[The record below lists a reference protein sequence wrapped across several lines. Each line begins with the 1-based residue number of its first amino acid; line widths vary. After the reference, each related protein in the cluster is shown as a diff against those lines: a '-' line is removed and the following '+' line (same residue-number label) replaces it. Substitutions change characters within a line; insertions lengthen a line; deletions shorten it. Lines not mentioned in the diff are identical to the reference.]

1 MVQSILKTER
11 SPPDAWDES
20 MADTQTAGSGQ
31 IADAA
36 AHQDPHHS
44 RRWLILG
51 IISLAQLMI
60 VLDVSIV
67 NIALPDAQKA
77 LGFGNGD
84 RQWIVTAYSLAFG
97 SLLLLFGRV
106 SDLVGRRAM
115 FLIGLL
121 VFAAASALGGA
132 AQNFDMLVIA
142 RAVQGLAGAM
152 LAPAALSLLS
162 TTFTEAKERAT
173 AFAVFGAI
181 AGSGAAIGLL
191 LGGVLTQYLNWRY
204 TLFVNVAIS
213 VIAIAGAA
221 TLIPRQTAE
230 EEGNRPK
237 LDLPGTLL
245 VSLGLF
251 GIVYGFSNAE
261 SHTWST
267 PSTWGFLLAGGLLIV
282 AFAVWQTRASHPL
295 LPLRVILERNR
306 GGSFLAMF
314 ITGIGMFGVFL
325 FLTYYLQEILKYSP
339 VTTGLAFLP
348 LVGALMIT
356 ATVSTTQLYPRFGA
370 KILIFVGMAIAAG
383 GMAWLTGIT
392 PTSSY
397 AANILGP
404 LLLVGFGMGAIFAP
418 GMNAATSGVEE
429 RDAGVAS
436 AMVNT
441 SQQVGG
447 SVGTAL
453 LNSLAA
459 SALTSYLVGRNAASS
474 AVQAN
479 AAVHSYIV
487 AFWWAAG
494 VFAFG
499 AIVCGLILRPGKPD
513 PADPDAAPVVI

>member
-1 MVQSILKTER
+1 
-11 SPPDAWDES
+11 
-20 MADTQTAGSGQ
+20 MADTQTTGAGQ

-36 AHQDPHHS
+36 SHPDPQHS
-44 RRWLILG
+44 KRWLILAVIG
-51 IISLAQLMI
+51 LAQLMI

-77 LGFGNGD
+77 LAFSNGD

-106 SDLVGRRAM
+106 SDLVGRRIM
-115 FLIGLL
+115 FLVGLV

-132 AQNFDMLVIA
+132 AQNFDMLVTA
-142 RAVQGLAGAM
+142 RALQGLAGAM

-191 LGGVLTQYLNWRY
+191 LGGVLTEYLNWRF

-213 VIAIAGAA
+213 VLAIAGAA
-221 TLIPRQTAE
+221 MLIPRQKKD
-230 EEGNRPK
+230 EGNPPK

-245 VSLGLF
+245 VSTGLF

-261 SHTWST
+261 SHAWSA
-267 PSTWGFLLAGGLLIV
+267 PGTWGFLAAGGLLIV
-282 AFAVWQTRASHPL
+282 AFAWWQTRASHPL
-295 LPLRVILERNR
+295 LPLRVLLERNR

-339 VTTGLAFLP
+339 VMTGVAFLP
-348 LVGALMIT
+348 LVGALMVT

-370 KILIFVGMAIAAG
+370 KILVFAGMAIAAG

-392 PTSSY
+392 PASTY
-397 AANILGP
+397 GADIVGP
-404 LLLVGFGMGAIFAP
+404 LLLVGLGMGAIFAP

-441 SQQVGG
+441 SQQIGG
-447 SVGTAL
+447 SIGTAL

-459 SALTSYLVGRNAASS
+459 SALTSYLVGRNAASQ
-474 AVQAN
+474 AVLN
-479 AAVHSYIV
+479 EAAVHSYIV

-499 AIVCGLILRPGKPD
+499 AVVCGLILRPGKPD
-513 PADPDAAPVVI
+513 PADPNAAPVVV